1 MYLCS
6 SQSVKLDK
14 IQNLTLKW
22 NFLYNVCLGKWDQT
36 EFSEKV
42 ILPISFKNILVLC
55 IYMYISIYVYRSLLS
70 TFIVQMD
77 CSVEIF
83 NILGNISSI
92 PWLLSQPC
100 QCLKLCR
107 RRVRKKENPRGSDGV
122 FFNGWRTKSKW
133 NGQLALLCNICPF

>member
-55 IYMYISIYVYRSLLS
+55 IVLQSIHLLYALE
-70 TFIVQMD
+70 TAEM
-77 CSVEIF
+77 F
-83 NILGNISSI
+83 NIIIGSDRASWGNISNF
-92 PWLLSQPC
+92 PGLSSRPC

-133 NGQLALLCNICPF
+133 NGQRALLCNICPI